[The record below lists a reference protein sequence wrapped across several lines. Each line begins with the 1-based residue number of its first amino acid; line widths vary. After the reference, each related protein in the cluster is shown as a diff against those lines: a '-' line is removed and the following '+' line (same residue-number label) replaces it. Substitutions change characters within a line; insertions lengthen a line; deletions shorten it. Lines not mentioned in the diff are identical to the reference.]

1 MNNTDNQIIAFI
13 FKHPD
18 IAAQLLE
25 KHGYSVKK
33 PLTLP
38 HINEA
43 VLKAVYDNPKEAFLK
58 DFTQAMADDGYS
70 NFVATAISV
79 GLSVVSS
86 ILGSNQA
93 KKARQLQEKLALANL
108 ANQQMLGEEQIRTTA
123 ETERTKILAQTLQQY
138 RSDLQSQSTQRLK
151 DTGIYV
157 VMLGVSIGIVYGFSI
172 LLTSK
177 DK

>member
-43 VLKAVYDNPKEAFLK
+43 MLNAIYDNPKEIFIQDLN
-58 DFTQAMADDGYS
+58 QAIVNDGYS
-70 NFVATAISV
+70 NFVMTAISL
-79 GLSVVSS
+79 GLSVASS
-86 ILGSNQA
+86 IIASNQA

-108 ANQQMLGEEQIRTTA
+108 ATQQMLGEEQIRTTA

-151 DTGIYV
+151 DTGIYA
-157 VMLGVSIGIVYGFSI
+157 VMLGVSIGIVYGLSI

-177 DK
+177 DQ